1 MSRCASTIIA
11 RPPAPRGRPPRPAP
25 RPNGLPT
32 RRRRFLLLGRQT
44 WPAENNLARIPVLGD
59 NEVLHYE
66 PEHHES
72 VHFAPRARTRR
83 VRPALQRPDEGAVRA
98 PERGYQRGGGPGRPQ
113 DCGPVPPSS
122 AGTLGRSAWPDRRP
136 HGRVV
141 PPLSVW

>member
-44 WPAENNLARIPVLGD
+44 SPAENNLARIPVLGD

-72 VHFAPRARTRR
+72 VHFAPRARNRR
-83 VRPALQRPDEGAVRA
+83 VRPALQRPYEGAAGA
-98 PERGYQRGGGPGRPQ
+98 PEGGHHRGGGPGRSQ
-113 DCGPVPPSS
+113 DRRPLPPPS
-122 AGTLGRSAWPDRRP
+122 ARAMGGSAWPDRRP
-136 HGRVV
+136 DGRVV
-141 PPLSVW
+141 PPLSMR